1 MILSYDYPEHPSGPR
16 WRSLMYHVQEL
27 ETLNQQIRKRTLA
40 VYIPTAL
47 LAAATLVTVLP
58 FIRIQWLTVLLT
70 ILTAG
75 LCIFCDGMFIAPLR
89 AYRRHLDSALNG
101 ITHEMDCTFKSM
113 ESVTCLREG
122 VTYYAMMVNIGDP
135 KEEEDDRLLY
145 YDAEKPLP
153 GFEEGERLHIT
164 YHDKNV
170 VAFTRG

>member
-1 MILSYDYPEHPSGPR
+1 
-16 WRSLMYHVQEL
+16 MYQAQEL
-27 ETLNQQIRKRTLA
+27 VSLNRQIHKRQLA
-40 VYIPTAL
+40 IYIPTGI
-47 LAAATLVTVLP
+47 LAAAVGVSVHP
-58 FIRIQWLTVLLT
+58 AIRIQWLTVLLT

-75 LCIFCDGMFIAPLR
+75 FCIFCDGMFLAPLR

-113 ESVTCLREG
+113 ESVTTLREG
-122 VTYYAMMVNIGDP
+122 VNYYAMMVNIGDP

-153 GFEEGERLHIT
+153 GFVEGESLHIT